1 MEIRRDRQ
9 YRHQRLDGSGADRPS
24 ALPVSGHPV
33 CWSGAQGFRL
43 SDAPEEFAVGVLERR
58 APYGDSPV
66 VGERGTKT
74 QQRILRAALAVFDE
88 VGYHDCS
95 VDRIAASASC
105 SRPSFYQYFST
116 KEDLFGHLVGELSRR
131 IGEITHSMDRITP
144 DQEGWESIYSWV
156 IAFGEIYDVFRP
168 VFAVFEGAVAEDP
181 AVGLGAERFFDR
193 QAADLL
199 SHIDRRAFRL
209 RRPQVIVALLF
220 PTVART
226 FRYRQLLG
234 GTSSGIGALG
244 RDRVERA
251 LTDVLHRTFVGQL
264 PGVNVRPHIAHGTL
278 VRRATPRPYGPV
290 TDSLTPAGRKT
301 RTRLLEAARRVI
313 TARGYHDARVD
324 DIVELAETSHGTFYR
339 YFDNKEELF
348 RVLAGHSEAVL
359 TCVVDDLPEAMKFSS
374 ASGGSAGLR
383 RWVRR
388 YLEVF
393 AAEGP
398 VLQAWLEGMWVDRD
412 LRLIARSEIETL
424 WLRLAGFLDPRDFG
438 DVDSDALVLLS
449 LLDRVEPKSGIEGSV
464 DPAVV
469 IALSQVLTRGFLLR
483 SG

>member
-1 MEIRRDRQ
+1 M
-9 YRHQRLDGSGADRPS
+9 
-24 ALPVSGHPV
+24 
-33 CWSGAQGFRL
+33 
-43 SDAPEEFAVGVLERR
+43 
-58 APYGDSPV
+58 

-74 QQRILRAALAVFDE
+74 QQRILSAALTVFDE
-88 VGYHDCS
+88 VGYHGCS
-95 VDRIAASASC
+95 VDRIAATASC

-131 IGEITHSMDRITP
+131 IDEITRSMDRITP

-168 VFAVFEGAVAEDP
+168 VFAVFEGAVAEETTIR
-181 AVGLGAERFFDR
+181 LSAERVFDR
-193 QAADLL
+193 PSAELL

-209 RRPQVIVALLF
+209 RHPQVIVALLF

-234 GTSSGIGALG
+234 GTSSGIGALE

-264 PGVNVRPHIAHGTL
+264 PGVNVRTHIAHSTPA
-278 VRRATPRPYGPV
+278 RRATPSPGGPV
-290 TDSLTPAGRKT
+290 ADPLTPAGRKT
-301 RTRLLEAARRVI
+301 RTRLLDAGRSVI
-313 TARGYHDARVD
+313 TARGYHDTRVD
-324 DIVELAETSHGTFYR
+324 DIVEMADTSHGTFYR

-359 TCVVDDLPEAMKFSS
+359 TSVVVDLPAAMALPS

-412 LRLIARSEIETL
+412 LRLIARSEIESL
-424 WLRLAGFLDPRDFG
+424 WIRLAGFLDSRGVG
-438 DVDSDALVLLS
+438 DVDADALVLLS
-449 LLDRVEPKSGIEGSV
+449 LLDRVEPKSGMEGPV

-469 IALSQVLTRGFLLR
+469 IALSRILSRGFLLR
-483 SG
+483 SA

>member
-1 MEIRRDRQ
+1 
-9 YRHQRLDGSGADRPS
+9 
-24 ALPVSGHPV
+24 
-33 CWSGAQGFRL
+33 L
-43 SDAPEEFAVGVLERR
+43 SDVPEEFAVGVLQRR

-88 VGYHDCS
+88 VGYHECS

-131 IGEITHSMDRITP
+131 IGEITRSMDRITP

-156 IAFGEIYDVFRP
+156 VAFGEIYDVFRP
-168 VFAVFEGAVAEDP
+168 VFAVFEASVAEET
-181 AVGLGAERFFDR
+181 AAGLGADRVFDR

-199 SHIDRRAFRL
+199 SRIDRRAFRL

-234 GTSSGIGALG
+234 GTSSGIGALE

-264 PGVNVRPHIAHGTL
+264 PGVNLRTHVAHGTP
-278 VRRATPRPYGPV
+278 VRRTTPRPDGPAWDPV
-290 TDSLTPAGRKT
+290 TPVGRKT
-301 RTRLLEAARRVI
+301 QARLLEAGRRVI

-359 TCVVDDLPEAMKFSS
+359 TSVVDDLPEAMALPS

-383 RWVRR
+383 QWVRR

-424 WLRLAGFLDPRDFG
+424 WLRLAGFLDSRGAG
-438 DVDSDALVLLS
+438 DVDADALVLLS
-449 LLDRVEPKSGIEGSV
+449 LLDRVEPMPGTGGPV

-469 IALSQVLTRGFLLR
+469 IALSRILSRGFLLR